1 MTAPYWSGDG
11 IALYLGDCA
20 EILRAWPD
28 SSVDAVVTDPPYEL
42 GFMGNTWDKT
52 GDAFK
57 HQVWAECLR
66 ILKPGGHL
74 LAFGAT
80 RTYHR
85 LTCAIEDAG
94 FEVRDSINW
103 IYGSGFPKSY
113 DVGKAV
119 DQAGGSSPAEQ
130 SAVLRT
136 ARERAGLTRDQVA
149 ATVGC
154 TTSSVRDWEE
164 GRARGAG
171 RPVEHIV
178 PSAQY
183 RARLADLLG
192 YTADERAIAGVRT
205 DRRGDGTVIGLG
217 HSGVEYG
224 RPVTKEAVRWDGWG
238 TALKPAHEPIVL
250 SRKPLLGTV
259 VETVLEYGTGALH
272 IGACRVPPT
281 GESRP
286 RVDEASQERR
296 YTERGSTNL
305 AALPGVRGGDPA
317 GRWPTNVVL
326 SHPPL
331 VVDGEV
337 VGDACASGCV
347 DGCPVAELDRQSGDR
362 PSGGRT
368 WAEGD
373 RDTEAWRR
381 AEGRT
386 DIATRSAYDRGRDSG
401 GASRFFP
408 TFRYEAKAPAHERPR
423 LPDGTAHSTVKPL
436 ALMRW
441 LVRLV
446 TPPGGTVLDPFAGS
460 GTTGEAAVIE
470 GFRAVLIERE
480 ESYAELIKARLSKP
494 IPMALFG
501 DLS

>member
-1 MTAPYWSGDG
+1 MTAPYWRDDHVT
-11 IALYLGDCA
+11 LYLGDCA

-28 SSVDAVVTDPPYEL
+28 SSVDAVATDPPYEL
-42 GFMGNTWDKT
+42 GFMGKSWDAS
-52 GDAFK
+52 GIAYDPAL
-57 HQVWAECLR
+57 WAEVLR
-66 ILKPGGHL
+66 VLKPGGHL
-74 LAFGAT
+74 VAFGGT

-85 LTCAIEDAG
+85 LACAIEDAG
-94 FEVRDSINW
+94 FEVRDSLHW

-113 DVGKAV
+113 DVGKAI

-149 ATVGC
+149 AAVGC

-250 SRKPLLGTV
+250 ARKPLAGTV
-259 VETVLEYGTGALH
+259 AVNVLEYGTGAIH

-305 AALPGVRGGDPA
+305 AALPGAWSGGDPA

-331 VVDGEV
+331 VVGGEV
-337 VGDACASGCV
+337 VGDACTSGCIE
-347 DGCPVAELDRQSGDR
+347 GCPVAELDRQSG
-362 PSGGRT
+362 
-368 WAEGD
+368 
-373 RDTEAWRR
+373 
-381 AEGRT
+381 
-386 DIATRSAYDRGRDSG
+386 

-408 TFRYEAKAPAHERPR
+408 VFRYEAKAPARERPK
-423 LPDGTAHSTVKPL
+423 LPDGTTHPTVKPL

-460 GTTGEAAVIE
+460 GTTGEAAVRE
-470 GFRAVLIERE
+470 GARAILIERE
-480 ESYAELIKARLSKP
+480 TAYAELIKARLSKP
-494 IPMALFG
+494 IPLEIT
-501 DLS
+501 

>member
-1 MTAPYWSGDG
+1 MGKSWDASG
-11 IALYLGDCA
+11 IAY
-20 EILRAWPD
+20 
-28 SSVDAVVTDPPYEL
+28 DPAL
-42 GFMGNTWDKT
+42 
-52 GDAFK
+52 
-57 HQVWAECLR
+57 WAEVLR
-66 ILKPGGHL
+66 VLKPGGHL
-74 LAFGAT
+74 LAFGGT

-85 LTCAIEDAG
+85 MVCAIEDAG

-113 DVGKAV
+113 DVGKAI

-149 ATVGC
+149 AAVGC

-259 VETVLEYGTGALH
+259 VETVLEHGTGALNV
-272 IGACRVPPT
+272 GACRVAVTDSVNARRNKGT
-281 GESRP
+281 GLGHQGG
-286 RVDEASQERR
+286 DA
-296 YTERGSTNL
+296 ERG
-305 AALPGVRGGDPA
+305 AWDGAA
-317 GRWPTNVVL
+317 GRWPTNIVL
-326 SHPPL
+326 SHPPR

-337 VGDACASGCV
+337 VGDACTSGCIE
-347 DGCPVAELDRQSGDR
+347 GCPVAELDRQSG
-362 PSGGRT
+362 
-368 WAEGD
+368 
-373 RDTEAWRR
+373 
-381 AEGRT
+381 
-386 DIATRSAYDRGRDSG
+386 
-401 GASRFFP
+401 ASRFFP
-408 TFRYEAKAPAHERPR
+408 VFRYEAKAPARERPK
-423 LPDGTAHSTVKPL
+423 LPDGTTHPTVKPL

-460 GTTGEAAVIE
+460 GTTGEAAVRE
-470 GFRAVLIERE
+470 GARAILIERE
-480 ESYAELIKARLSKP
+480 TTYAELIKARLSKP
-494 IPMALFG
+494 SPTALFG

>member
-1 MTAPYWSGDG
+1 MTAPFYDDG
-11 IALYLGDCA
+11 TVSLHLGKSEVVLPLLPTA
-20 EILRAWPD
+20 
-28 SSVDAVVTDPPYEL
+28 SVDAIVTDPPYEL
-42 GFMGNTWDKT
+42 GFMGRSWDAS
-52 GDAFK
+52 GIAYDPAL
-57 HQVWAECLR
+57 WAEALR
-66 ILKPGGHL
+66 VLKPGGHL
-74 LAFGAT
+74 LAFGGT

-85 LTCAIEDAG
+85 MVCAIEDAG

-259 VETVLEYGTGALH
+259 VETVLEHGTGALNV
-272 IGACRVPPT
+272 GACRVAVTDSVNARRNKGT
-281 GESRP
+281 GLGYQGG
-286 RVDEASQERR
+286 DA
-296 YTERGSTNL
+296 ERG
-305 AALPGVRGGDPA
+305 AWDGAA
-317 GRWPTNVVL
+317 GRWPTNIVL
-326 SHPPL
+326 SHPPR

-347 DGCPVAELDRQSGDR
+347 EGCPVRELDRQGGTRKSGKLEPHHKR
-362 PSGGRT
+362 TAPRLGHGG
-368 WAEGD
+368 AYGD
-373 RDTEAWRR
+373 E
-381 AEGRT
+381 
-386 DIATRSAYDRGRDSG
+386 G

-480 ESYAELIKARLSKP
+480 ESYAELIKVRLGKP
-494 IPMALFG
+494 ISPVLDFEGEIA
-501 DLS
+501 

>member
-1 MTAPYWSGDG
+1 MTAPYWRDDHVT
-11 IALYLGDCA
+11 LYLGDCA

-28 SSVDAVVTDPPYEL
+28 SSVDAVATDPPYEL
-42 GFMGNTWDKT
+42 GFMGKSWDAS
-52 GDAFK
+52 GIAYDPAL
-57 HQVWAECLR
+57 WAEVLR
-66 ILKPGGHL
+66 ALKPGGHL
-74 LAFGAT
+74 VAFGGT

-85 LTCAIEDAG
+85 LACAIEDAG
-94 FEVRDSINW
+94 FEVRDSLHW

-113 DVGKAV
+113 DVGKAT

-149 ATVGC
+149 AAVGC

-250 SRKPLLGTV
+250 ARKPLAGTV
-259 VETVLEYGTGALH
+259 AVNVLEYGTGAIH

-305 AALPGVRGGDPA
+305 AALPGAWSGGDPA

-331 VVDGEV
+331 VVGGEA
-337 VGDACASGCV
+337 VGDACTSGCIE
-347 DGCPVAELDRQSGDR
+347 GCPVAELDRQSG
-362 PSGGRT
+362 
-368 WAEGD
+368 
-373 RDTEAWRR
+373 
-381 AEGRT
+381 
-386 DIATRSAYDRGRDSG
+386 

-408 TFRYEAKAPAHERPR
+408 VFRYEAKAPARERPK
-423 LPDGTAHSTVKPL
+423 LPDGTTHPTVKPL

-446 TPPGGTVLDPFAGS
+446 TPPGGLVIDPFAGS
-460 GTTGEAAVIE
+460 GTTGEAAVRE
-470 GFRAVLIERE
+470 GARAILIERE
-480 ESYAELIKARLSKP
+480 TAYAELIKARLSKP
-494 IPMALFG
+494 IPLEIT
-501 DLS
+501 

>member
-1 MTAPYWSGDG
+1 MTAPYWRGDHVT
-11 IALYLGDCA
+11 LYLGDCA

-42 GFMGNTWDKT
+42 GFMGKTWDKT

-57 HQVWAECLR
+57 HQAWAECLR

-85 LTCAIEDAG
+85 LACAIEDAG
-94 FEVRDSINW
+94 FEVRDSIHW

-130 SAVLRT
+130 SAVLRA

-149 ATVGC
+149 AMVGC

-224 RPVTKEAVRWDGWG
+224 GPVTKEAARWDGWG

-259 VETVLEYGTGALH
+259 VETVLEHGTGALH

-317 GRWPTNVVL
+317 GRWPTNIVL
-326 SHPPL
+326 SHPPR

-347 DGCPVAELDRQSGDR
+347 EGCPARELDRQGGARKSGKLEPR
-362 PSGGRT
+362 HKRTAPRLGHGG
-368 WAEGD
+368 AYGD
-373 RDTEAWRR
+373 E
-381 AEGRT
+381 
-386 DIATRSAYDRGRDSG
+386 G

-423 LPDGTAHSTVKPL
+423 LPDGTTHPTVKPL

-460 GTTGEAAVIE
+460 GTTGEAAVRE
-470 GFRAVLIERE
+470 GARAILIERE
-480 ESYAELIKARLSKP
+480 TTYAELIKARLSKP
-494 IPMALFG
+494 IPTALFG

>member
-1 MTAPYWSGDG
+1 MTAPYWRDDHVT
-11 IALYLGDCA
+11 LYLGDCA

-28 SSVDAVVTDPPYEL
+28 SSVDAVATDPPYEL
-42 GFMGNTWDKT
+42 GFMGKSWDAS
-52 GDAFK
+52 GIAYDPAL
-57 HQVWAECLR
+57 WAEVLR
-66 ILKPGGHL
+66 ALKPGGHL
-74 LAFGAT
+74 VAFGGT

-85 LTCAIEDAG
+85 LACAIEDAG
-94 FEVRDSINW
+94 FEVRDSLHW

-113 DVGKAV
+113 DVGKAI

-149 ATVGC
+149 AAVGC

-250 SRKPLLGTV
+250 ARKPLAGTV
-259 VETVLEYGTGALH
+259 AVNVLEYGTGAIH

-305 AALPGVRGGDPA
+305 AALPGAWSGGDPA

-331 VVDGEV
+331 VVGGEA
-337 VGDACASGCV
+337 VGDACTSGCIE
-347 DGCPVAELDRQSGDR
+347 GCPVAELDRQSG
-362 PSGGRT
+362 
-368 WAEGD
+368 
-373 RDTEAWRR
+373 
-381 AEGRT
+381 
-386 DIATRSAYDRGRDSG
+386 

-408 TFRYEAKAPAHERPR
+408 VFRYEAKAPARERPK
-423 LPDGTAHSTVKPL
+423 LPDGTTHPTVKPL

-446 TPPGGTVLDPFAGS
+446 TPPGGLVIDPFAGS
-460 GTTGEAAVIE
+460 GTTGEAAVRE
-470 GFRAVLIERE
+470 GARAILIERE
-480 ESYAELIKARLSKP
+480 TAYAELIKARLSKP
-494 IPMALFG
+494 IPLEIT
-501 DLS
+501 

>member
-1 MTAPYWSGDG
+1 MTAPFYDDG
-11 IALYLGDCA
+11 AVTVFLGDCLDV
-20 EILRAWPD
+20 LRTLPD
-28 SSVDAVVTDPPYEL
+28 ASVDAVVTDPPYEL
-42 GFMGNTWDKT
+42 GFMGKSWDAS
-52 GDAFK
+52 GIAYDPAL
-57 HQVWAECLR
+57 WAEVLR
-66 ILKPGGHL
+66 VLKPGGHL
-74 LAFGAT
+74 LAFGGT

-85 LTCAIEDAG
+85 MVCAIEDAG

-149 ATVGC
+149 AMVGC

-259 VETVLEYGTGALH
+259 VETVLEHGTGALH

-317 GRWPTNVVL
+317 GRWPTNIVL
-326 SHPPL
+326 SHPPR

-347 DGCPVAELDRQSGDR
+347 EGCPVRELDRQGGTRKSGKLEPHHKR
-362 PSGGRT
+362 TAPRLGHGG
-368 WAEGD
+368 AYGD
-373 RDTEAWRR
+373 E
-381 AEGRT
+381 
-386 DIATRSAYDRGRDSG
+386 G

-480 ESYAELIKARLSKP
+480 ESYAELIKVRLGKP
-494 IPMALFG
+494 ISPVLDFEGEIA
-501 DLS
+501 

>member
-1 MTAPYWSGDG
+1 DTARDTRHDTRVAPGDITAGRAACRGDTCTTQAPPHATPRRDTHRHRDADARDIGGDPGARRVARPDTDRRADRHAQQPAPAPAGRAVRDRPGGRTAHLPPRGGGAMTAPYWRDDHVT
-11 IALYLGDCA
+11 LYRGDCA

-42 GFMGNTWDKT
+42 GFMGKSWDAS
-52 GDAFK
+52 GIAYDPAL
-57 HQVWAECLR
+57 WAEVLR
-66 ILKPGGHL
+66 VLKPGGHL
-74 LAFGAT
+74 VAFGGT

-85 LTCAIEDAG
+85 LACAIEDAG
-94 FEVRDSINW
+94 FEVRDSLHW

-113 DVGKAV
+113 DVGKAI

-149 ATVGC
+149 AAVGC

-250 SRKPLLGTV
+250 ARKPLAGTV
-259 VETVLEYGTGALH
+259 AVNVLEYGTGAIH

-305 AALPGVRGGDPA
+305 AALPGAWSGGDPA
-317 GRWPTNVVL
+317 GR
-326 SHPPL
+326 
-331 VVDGEV
+331 
-337 VGDACASGCV
+337 
-347 DGCPVAELDRQSGDR
+347 
-362 PSGGRT
+362 
-368 WAEGD
+368 
-373 RDTEAWRR
+373 
-381 AEGRT
+381 
-386 DIATRSAYDRGRDSG
+386 
-401 GASRFFP
+401 
-408 TFRYEAKAPAHERPR
+408 
-423 LPDGTAHSTVKPL
+423 
-436 ALMRW
+436 
-441 LVRLV
+441 
-446 TPPGGTVLDPFAGS
+446 
-460 GTTGEAAVIE
+460 
-470 GFRAVLIERE
+470 
-480 ESYAELIKARLSKP
+480 
-494 IPMALFG
+494 
-501 DLS
+501 

>member
-1 MTAPYWSGDG
+1 MTAPYWRGDHVT
-11 IALYLGDCA
+11 LYLGDCA
-20 EILRAWPD
+20 EILRAWPG
-28 SSVDAVVTDPPYEL
+28 SSVDAVITDPPYEL
-42 GFMGNTWDKT
+42 GFMGKSWDAS
-52 GDAFK
+52 GIAYDPAL
-57 HQVWAECLR
+57 WAEVLR

-74 LAFGAT
+74 LAFGGT

-85 LTCAIEDAG
+85 MVCAIEDAG
-94 FEVRDSINW
+94 FEIRDSIHW

-113 DVGKAV
+113 DVGKAI

-130 SAVLRT
+130 SAVLRA

-149 ATVGC
+149 AMVGC

-224 RPVTKEAVRWDGWG
+224 GPVTKEAGRWDGWG

-250 SRKPLLGTV
+250 ARKPLAGTV
-259 VETVLEYGTGALH
+259 AVNVLEYGTGALH

-305 AALPGVRGGDPA
+305 AALPGAWSGGDPA
-317 GRWPTNVVL
+317 GRWPTNIVL
-326 SHPPL
+326 SHPPR
-331 VVDGEV
+331 VVDGEA

-347 DGCPVAELDRQSGDR
+347 EGCPVRELDRQ
-362 PSGGRT
+362 
-368 WAEGD
+368 
-373 RDTEAWRR
+373 
-381 AEGRT
+381 
-386 DIATRSAYDRGRDSG
+386 G

-446 TPPGGTVLDPFAGS
+446 TPPGGAVLDPFAGS

>member
-1 MTAPYWSGDG
+1 MTAPYWRDDHVT
-11 IALYLGDCA
+11 LYLGDCA

-28 SSVDAVVTDPPYEL
+28 SSVDAVATDPPYEL
-42 GFMGNTWDKT
+42 GFMGKSWDAS
-52 GDAFK
+52 GIAYDPAL
-57 HQVWAECLR
+57 WAEVLR
-66 ILKPGGHL
+66 VLKPGGHL
-74 LAFGAT
+74 VAFGGT

-85 LTCAIEDAG
+85 LACAIEDAG
-94 FEVRDSINW
+94 FEVRDSLHW

-113 DVGKAV
+113 DVGKAI

-149 ATVGC
+149 AAVGC

-250 SRKPLLGTV
+250 ARKPLAGTV
-259 VETVLEYGTGALH
+259 AVNVLEYGTGAIH

-305 AALPGVRGGDPA
+305 AALPGAWSGGDPA

-331 VVDGEV
+331 VVGGEA
-337 VGDACASGCV
+337 VGDACTSGCIE
-347 DGCPVAELDRQSGDR
+347 GCPVAELDRQSG
-362 PSGGRT
+362 
-368 WAEGD
+368 
-373 RDTEAWRR
+373 
-381 AEGRT
+381 
-386 DIATRSAYDRGRDSG
+386 

-408 TFRYEAKAPAHERPR
+408 VFRYEAKAPARERPK
-423 LPDGTAHSTVKPL
+423 LPDGTTHPTVKPL

-446 TPPGGTVLDPFAGS
+446 TPPGGLVIDPFAGS
-460 GTTGEAAVIE
+460 GTTGEAAVRE
-470 GFRAVLIERE
+470 GARAILIERE
-480 ESYAELIKARLSKP
+480 TAYAELIKARLSKP
-494 IPMALFG
+494 IPLEIT
-501 DLS
+501 